1 MTLDTPANTVET
13 SVMRTMAV
21 SVVSSVLGYSSSED
35 GDSDSDSPRSTCRA
49 TYVCVTISS
58 WDGWK
63 DTFFGQGKNER
74 RPP

>member
-1 MTLDTPANTVET
+1 
-13 SVMRTMAV
+13 MRTMVV
-21 SVVSSVLGYSSSED
+21 SLVSSVLGYSSSED
-35 GDSDSDSPRSTCRA
+35 EDSDSSRSTCRA

-58 WDGWK
+58 WDAWK